1 MALASRR
8 WVIWA
13 GALALALP
21 TLGQSA
27 GTAVQNVVY
36 PAFEQ
41 ADDVRFDDLL
51 DLLRAALHVTAPQ
64 YGPYT
69 LRPSPRGMN
78 EARYLI
84 ELARG
89 DAINIAWSS
98 TSVAKENQF
107 LPIRI
112 PLRKGLLGYR
122 IALIAAD
129 KQPLVDTV
137 HTRDALKT
145 LAIGQGIGWG
155 DVKLYQSNGLSV
167 GEAHY
172 NDLFALTAHGRFD
185 LYPRGIGE
193 VFAEYAAQKD
203 RHPKLAVEKNLL
215 IYYPWPYYFFFNK
228 RDEALKSRIQT
239 GLHML
244 RKNGTFDILFK
255 KHNDA
260 AIKQANLKDRRV
272 IRLANPL
279 LPPDTPTDPSLWFDP
294 AK

>member
-1 MALASRR
+1 MALTSRR
-8 WVIWA
+8 WVLWA
-13 GALALALP
+13 GALAMALP

-27 GTAVQNVVY
+27 GAAVQNVVY

-41 ADDVRFDDLL
+41 ADEVRFDDLM
-51 DLLRAALHVTAPQ
+51 DLLRAALDATVPK

-69 LRPSPRGMN
+69 LSPSRRGMN

-89 DAINIAWSS
+89 EEINIAWSS
-98 TSVAKENQF
+98 TSVAKEKEF

-129 KQPLVDTV
+129 KQARVDTV
-137 HTRDALKT
+137 HTREDLKALT
-145 LAIGQGIGWG
+145 IGQGIGWG

-172 NDLFALTAHGRFD
+172 NDLFALTANGRFD
-185 LYPRGIGE
+185 LFPRGIGE
-193 VFAEYAAQKD
+193 VFDEYTRQKD
-203 RHPKLAVEKNLL
+203 RFPKLAVEKNLL

-228 RDEALKSRIQT
+228 KDEALKNRIEA

-244 RKNGTFDILFK
+244 RKNGMFDTLFK
-255 KHNDA
+255 KHNEA
-260 AIKQANLKDRRV
+260 AIKKANLKGRRV
-272 IRLANPL
+272 IRLDNPL
-279 LPPDTPTDPSLWFDP
+279 LPPDTPADPSLWFDP